1 VNDVLCRSTM
11 TRYYAGRIVTAFSND
26 REEQRLAHATRSAR
40 QSLARIRA
48 SRERALPDDV
58 HLYTSRSSPSNCA
71 RRVLALSIHTSDPI
85 TMSMTLAE
93 HVSPLERGSIF
104 RKARPRSP
112 ESREENEETGCY
124 PCVARSLQSARLFAE
139 RIVTPESLPLL
150 ATLLRDEHRCCS
162 STRVTFRAGLLCA
175 ITCRE
180 IRSISRLDRGPTDH
194 TEIRST

>member
-1 VNDVLCRSTM
+1 LRTRHDPRGNHSRVSERPAKRRFRM
-11 TRYYAGRIVTAFSND
+11 TYTCIHLVPRPRI
-26 REEQRLAHATRSAR
+26 
-40 QSLARIRA
+40 
-48 SRERALPDDV
+48 ALE
-58 HLYTSRSSPSNCA
+58 
-71 RRVLALSIHTSDPI
+71 VLALSIHTSDPI